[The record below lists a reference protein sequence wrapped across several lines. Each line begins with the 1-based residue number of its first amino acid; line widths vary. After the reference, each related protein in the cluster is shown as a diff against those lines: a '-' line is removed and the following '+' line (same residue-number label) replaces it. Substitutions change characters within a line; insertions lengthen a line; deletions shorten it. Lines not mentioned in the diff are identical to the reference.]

1 MKSTATIGG
10 VTVPHTGSGW
20 SGADHRTVRSWRGV
34 AIGGLIALVV
44 PAFIFV
50 LSLLVNIGAL
60 SADQVDVPWVTWILV
75 SEVVIGP
82 IGIVIAGWSAG
93 VRGMPAWVL
102 LLITAVPLLAGV
114 WVASALMF
122 GGATGSPF

>member
-1 MKSTATIGG
+1 M
-10 VTVPHTGSGW
+10 VPTGPGW
-20 SGADHRTVRSWRGV
+20 STRDHRTVRSWRGV
-34 AIGGLIALVV
+34 AIGGVIAVIV
-44 PAFIFV
+44 PVFIFV

-60 SADQVDVPWVTWILV
+60 SAGQVDVPWVTWILV

-82 IGIVIAGWSAG
+82 IGIVVAGWFAG
-93 VRGMPAWVL
+93 VRSMPAWVL

-114 WVASALMF
+114 WLASALMF

>member
-1 MKSTATIGG
+1 
-10 VTVPHTGSGW
+10 
-20 SGADHRTVRSWRGV
+20 V

-50 LSLLVNIGAL
+50 ISLLVNIGAL

-82 IGIVIAGWSAG
+82 IGIVVAGWSAG
-93 VRGMPAWVL
+93 VRGMPGWVL
-102 LLITAVPLLAGV
+102 LVITAVPLLAAV
-114 WVASALMF
+114 WLASAFMF

>member
-1 MKSTATIGG
+1 
-10 VTVPHTGSGW
+10 VVPTGSGW
-20 SGADHRTVRSWRGV
+20 STRDNRTVRSWRGV
-34 AIGGLIALVV
+34 AIGGLIALAV

-75 SEVVIGP
+75 SEVVVGP
-82 IGIVIAGWSAG
+82 IGIVVGGWFAG
-93 VRGMPAWVL
+93 VRSMPGWVL
-102 LLITAVPLLAGV
+102 LLISAVPLLAGV
-114 WVASALMF
+114 WLAAALMF